1 MIFGNN
7 TTSLGAS
14 TIPMAEGYDCSYGAA
29 LALVESARNDYAMF
43 KAMIGADY
51 REIGIRKEAAEG
63 YVQEGQIE
71 ALNEAVGGGIFKK
84 IAELFR
90 KLVAKIKAIAH
101 TFMSKINGI
110 VMKDKDL
117 VKKYQ
122 KELLTKKNVNNLEV
136 KWRKVKPAKSDV
148 TSFGIIG
155 ETGFKKA
162 EGWSEEADER
172 LKVYMGKAGASCD
185 NVTEYKNSIIKD
197 CLDDQD
203 TVKLSEVGG
212 ISAIMS
218 YISNYASDSKK
229 MQTNINK
236 STSAIEKLVKEYE
249 KKVVTAGNG
258 VATAAKTDGAGSDS
272 VTAAQGDLETAR
284 KEYDMAQAFQ
294 TVMLTKMQTCVEVET
309 IIYKQNK
316 AAFMK
321 AISAGAK
328 KLEESTLL
336 DAIAEAAEQEVED
349 VIADALSDEEISKI
363 CTASKN
369 VKDGNVSDCPNAN
382 TYGPDCYTANPSYT
396 PADGSVGT
404 DINSKEES
412 AFFGQMLY

>member
-136 KWRKVKPAKSDV
+136 KWRKVKSLGFAVKDFAASSAASDW
-148 TSFGIIG
+148 
-155 ETGFKKA
+155 K
-162 EGWSEEADER
+162 EEAADR
-172 LKVYMGKAGASCD
+172 FKVYSGSED
-185 NVTEYKNSIIKD
+185 NTTDFYKELVEAA
-197 CLDDQD
+197 LDDED
-203 TVKLSEVGG
+203 TVKLSEIGG
-212 ISAIMS
+212 ISSIMS
-218 YISNYASDSKK
+218 FISNYDSQRKAFDK
-229 MQTNINK
+229 IVKDHTTK
-236 STSAIEKLVKEYE
+236 AEKLVKEYE

-258 VATAAKTDGAGSDS
+258 VATAAKTDGAEADS
-272 VTAAQGDLETAR
+272 VKTAQGNLDSAR
-284 KEYDMAQAFQ
+284 KEYDMAQSYQ
-294 TVMLTKMQTCVEVET
+294 SVVLTAIKAATDVNT
-309 IIYKQNK
+309 IAYKQNK

-321 AISAGAK
+321 AIAAGSK

-369 VKDGNVSDCPNAN
+369 VKDAGVSDCPCAN

>member
-7 TTSLGAS
+7 TTGLGAS

-51 REIGIRKEAAEG
+51 REMSIRKEAAEG

-90 KLVAKIKAIAH
+90 KLVAKVKAIAH

-136 KWRKVKPAKSDV
+136 KWRKPKDKSV
-148 TSFGIIG
+148 VNFGLVD
-155 ETGFKKA
+155 TAGFKKA
-162 EGWSEEADER
+162 EGWNEEADER
-172 LKVYMGKAGASCD
+172 IKFYMRKAAGSCD
-185 NVTEYKNSIIKD
+185 TVTEYKNALIEAA
-197 CLDDQD
+197 LDDQD

-212 ISAIMS
+212 ISTVMS
-218 YISNYASDSKK
+218 YISNYAADAKK
-229 MQTNINK
+229 MQSNIDK
-236 STSAIEKLVKEYE
+236 STTALEKLVKEYE
-249 KKVVTAGNG
+249 KKVVTTGNG
-258 VATAAKTDGAGSDS
+258 VATAAKNDGAGADS
-272 VTAAQGDLETAR
+272 VTAAQGNLETAR
-284 KEYDMAQAFQ
+284 KEYDMAQAYQ
-294 TVMLTKMQTCVEVET
+294 TIMLTNVQTCAEVET

-369 VKDGNVSDCPNAN
+369 VKDANVSDCPCAN

>member
-51 REIGIRKEAAEG
+51 REMGIRKEAAEG
-63 YVQEGQIE
+63 YVQEGEIE
-71 ALNEAVGGGIFKK
+71 ILTEAVGGGIFKK

-136 KWRKVKPAKSDV
+136 KWRKIKDKSV
-148 TSFGIIG
+148 VNFGLVD
-155 ETGFKKA
+155 TAGFKKS

-172 LKVYMGKAGASCD
+172 LKVYMRKAAGSCD
-185 NVTEYKNSIIKD
+185 TVTEYKNGLIEAA
-197 CLDDQD
+197 LDDQD

-212 ISAIMS
+212 ISTIMS
-218 YISNYASDSKK
+218 YISNYASESKK

-236 STSAIEKLVKEYE
+236 STTALEKLVKEYE

-258 VATAAKTDGAGSDS
+258 VATAAKNDGAGADS
-272 VTAAQGDLETAR
+272 VTTAQGDLETAR
-284 KEYDMAQAFQ
+284 KEYDMAQAYQ
-294 TVMLTKMQTCVEVET
+294 TIMLTNVQTCAEVET

-369 VKDGNVSDCPNAN
+369 VKDGDVSDCPNAN

-396 PADGSVGT
+396 PAAGT
-404 DINSKEES
+404 VDTEINSKEES

>member
-1 MIFGNN
+1 MIFGEN

-51 REIGIRKEAAEG
+51 REMSIRREAAEG

-90 KLVAKIKAIAH
+90 KLVAKVKAIAH
-101 TFMSKINGI
+101 TFMSKINGL

-117 VKKYQ
+117 IKKYQ

-136 KWRKVKPAKSDV
+136 KWRAVNDKSVVK
-148 TSFGIIG
+148 FGVIN
-155 ETGFKKA
+155 ESGFKKA
-162 EGWSEEADER
+162 EGWSEESEDR
-172 LKVYMGKAGASCD
+172 LKFYMRKAAKEFDSVAEYKAGLINAA
-185 NVTEYKNSIIKD
+185 
-197 CLDDQD
+197 LDEED
-203 TVKLSEVGG
+203 TLKLSEVGG
-212 ISAIMS
+212 IAKIMS
-218 YISNYASDSKK
+218 DISNYAKTSKELQSDL
-229 MQTNINK
+229 NK
-236 STSAIEKLVKEYE
+236 TTSNLEKLVKEYE
-249 KKVVTAGNG
+249 KKVVESGNG
-258 VATAAKTDGAGSDS
+258 VATAAKNDGPEAGS
-272 VTAAQGDLETAR
+272 VTSAQGDLDTAR
-284 KEYDMAQAFQ
+284 KEYDMAQAYQ
-294 TVMLTKMQTCVEVET
+294 SVMLTNMQASIEVET
-309 IIYKQNK
+309 ILYKQNK

-321 AISAGAK
+321 AISASSK

-349 VIADALSDEEISKI
+349 VIADALSDEEISQI

-369 VKDGNVSDCPNAN
+369 VKDADVSDCPSAN
-382 TYGPDCYTANPSYT
+382 TYGPDCYTANSAYT
-396 PADGSVGT
+396 PASGT
-404 DINSKEES
+404 VDTEINSKEEA